1 MKLSIVL
8 LAVCCCLSAA
18 SGQWLERKIYM
29 PDSAGG
35 VLSPQTAASDPT
47 GTRVYVG
54 GITRGVSVLDAASGQ
69 RLYRIETGPDV
80 SAVCHVPVRNK
91 VYVATRDADTLY
103 VADGSA
109 GHVLSA
115 LRVGRRPAA
124 LACLPTGQR
133 VYVACAGTSEEPD
146 STVYEIDCSADTV
159 RAVHAAGHNPNALC
173 YNPANNMLYSANTGS
188 NTVSAIPCS
197 SGTEVTQIPV
207 GSEPVALAC
216 NPANNK
222 VYCANA
228 GDTTVSVIDGGNN
241 QVEATVVTGQGPQ
254 ALCYDSIMNTV
265 FCANRDSRTVAV
277 IDGAED
283 RVIATVYLSSRP
295 WRLEFDI
302 DSNRVYCLTDDS
314 PGVATIDARSNRL
327 VDSILLGEG
336 LSAMCFARQAR
347 CVYVADPTLS
357 AVAVIASDSS
367 KLRRWTRLGI
377 EPEMLLVNS
386 SGTKLYAFGGVY
398 AYDSVNVS
406 AIDPQTCAVTKCFEL
421 PVSGHPS
428 ASSYNSADSKFYYVG
443 NNDHNVAVIDA
454 QRDSV
459 RAYVSVPDS
468 PYGLAY
474 AADVD
479 KVYVGGGYFDG
490 YVDAIDGRGDT
501 LVASVSIPGGG
512 GVYDVCYNSAHGTV
526 YGFGSQRAVFTVIDC
541 LADTVAGQ
549 FSGEAFSGASL
560 CDPIS
565 DKVYM
570 VGDISGAMLVIDG
583 ATNAVLARIDN
594 GSGPDEIC
602 LDTADNKVYCSSLS
616 AGSLNAVDVAGDSLI
631 ARLFFHDYTRYTA
644 YDPDHNVIYCDHDSG
659 NTNVVSLVDGAADS
673 IVGRIL
679 LDGYLT
685 EMTAVPQAD
694 RVFVADAGNSCLYV
708 IRTSQ
713 EAVTERPSS
722 RVSRVPSEVT
732 ILRGVLF
739 MPEAR
744 GEKREARGEL
754 LDISG
759 RKVLDL
765 RPGANDVRALTPGV
779 YFVREAQA
787 QAQAQV
793 HAVRKVVV
801 TR

>member
-1 MKLSIVL
+1 MKFSIVL

-18 SGQWLERKIYM
+18 GGQWLERKVYM

-103 VADGSA
+103 IADGST
-109 GHVLSA
+109 GHVLGA
-115 LRVGRRPAA
+115 LHVGRRPAA
-124 LACLPTGQR
+124 LACLPSGER

-159 RAVHAAGHNPNALC
+159 RAVHVAGHNPNALC

-207 GSEPVALAC
+207 GSEPVALTC
-216 NPANNK
+216 NPAENK

-283 RVIATVYLSSRP
+283 RVIATVPLSSRP
-295 WRLEFDI
+295 WRLEFDL
-302 DSNRVYCLTDDS
+302 DSNRVYCLTDYS
-314 PGVATIDARSNRL
+314 PGVATIDARSNQL

-347 CVYVADPTLS
+347 CVYVADSTLS
-357 AVAVIASDSS
+357 AVAVIAGDSS
-367 KLRRWTRLGI
+367 KLRRWTRVGI

-386 SGTKLYAFGGVY
+386 SGTKLYAFGGVGP
-398 AYDSVNVS
+398 YDSVNVS
-406 AIDPQTCAVTKCFEL
+406 AIDPQLCTVTKCFEL
-421 PVSGHPS
+421 RVVGRAN
-428 ASSYNSADSKFYYVG
+428 ASCYNSADSKLYYVG
-443 NNDHNVAVIDA
+443 NNDQKVAIIDA
-454 QRDSV
+454 LRDSV
-459 RAYVSVPDS
+459 LTYMPMPDD
-468 PYGLAY
+468 PYRFAY
-474 AADVD
+474 APAFD

-490 YVDAIDGRGDT
+490 FVAAIDGHGDT
-501 LVASVSIPGGG
+501 LVASMSIPGGG
-512 GVYDVCYNSAHGTV
+512 GIYDVCYNPAHGTV
-526 YGFGSQRAVFTVIDC
+526 YGFGNQRAVFTVIDC
-541 LADTVAGQ
+541 LTDTIAGQ
-549 FSGEAFSGASL
+549 FAGERNCGSSL
-560 CDPIS
+560 YNPLS

-570 VGDISGAMLVIDG
+570 VNYVSGVMLVIDG
-583 ATNAVLARIDN
+583 ATNEVLARPDIGN
-594 GSGPDEIC
+594 GAGEIC
-602 LDTADNKVYCSSLS
+602 LNTTDNKVYSRALTEGTLS
-616 AGSLNAVDVAGDSLI
+616 VVDGAGDSLI
-631 ARLFFHDYTRYTA
+631 ARLSFPGYTRGLA
-644 YDPDHNVIYCDHDSG
+644 YDSGHNVLYCDHDSDD
-659 NTNVVSLVDGAADS
+659 TNVISLVDGATDS
-673 IVGRIL
+673 IVGQIL
-679 LDGYLT
+679 LGGDLSD
-685 EMTAVPQAD
+685 MTAVPQAH
-694 RVFVADAGNSCLYV
+694 RVFVADASNSCLYV

-713 EAVTERPSS
+713 EAVTERPSP
-722 RVSRVPSEVT
+722 RVSRVTPEVT

-739 MPEAR
+739 LPEAR

-759 RKVLDL
+759 RRVLDL
-765 RPGANDVRALTPGV
+765 RPGANDVRALAPGV
-779 YFVREAQA
+779 YFVREQPAA
-787 QAQAQV
+787 S
-793 HAVRKVVV
+793 VRKVVL